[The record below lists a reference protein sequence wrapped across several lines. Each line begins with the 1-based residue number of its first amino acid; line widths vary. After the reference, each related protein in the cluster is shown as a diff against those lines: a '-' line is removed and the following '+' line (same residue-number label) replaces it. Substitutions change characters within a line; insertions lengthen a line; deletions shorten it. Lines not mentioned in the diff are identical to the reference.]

1 MLKETEKRIIDQAT
15 ADNYRFLFVEKS
27 GNKKTGIISQTYTA
41 TCNCKHGSC
50 PVKNCPFMDHGCY
63 AENFM
68 VNANWKRIPETGKN
82 IDQLREAIEGS
93 HKKTEVIRHNIAGDI
108 AVEGTDQINKAL
120 LEKLT
125 DIYNKNFKVAFS
137 YTHCEVN
144 DRNLSLVRAA
154 AEKNFIIN
162 FSTQDIETA
171 KKVTE
176 AGCNAVIAVNTIS
189 NKVVKKDGLTIV
201 QCPSTID
208 PEKHHCATCGLC
220 WQKDRKVVVA
230 FPVHGSR
237 KNAAKKAGFLSD
249 L

>member
-1 MLKETEKRIIDQAT
+1 MLKETEKINVDQAT
-15 ADNYRFLFVEKS
+15 ADDYRFLFVEKS
-27 GNKKTGIISQTYTA
+27 GKRKTGIISQTYTA
-41 TCNCKHGSC
+41 TCNCKEGSC
-50 PVKNCPFMDHGCY
+50 PGRCPFANAGCY
-63 AENFM
+63 AKNFM
-68 VNANWKRIPETGKN
+68 VNANWKKIPETGKN

-93 HKKTEVIRHNIAGDI
+93 KKKTEVIRHNIAGDI

-144 DRNLSLVRAA
+144 DRNLSLVKAA

-162 FSTQDIETA
+162 FSIEDIEIA

-176 AGCNAVIAVNTIS
+176 AGCNAVIACNTIS

-220 WQKDRKVVVA
+220 WQKDRKVIVA
-230 FPVHGSR
+230 FPVHGAG
-237 KNAAKKAGFLSD
+237 KGKAKKAGFLTD